1 MEAWVTWHPTV
12 RVEETKWNVNFNK
25 QSNDVFL
32 YTVTVNG
39 VIEHSVVNLTPEK
52 FEDIKVYT
60 GDDFYPPA
68 NAYLKNLEITTTPHG
83 YLIF

>member
-1 MEAWVTWHPTV
+1 M
-12 RVEETKWNVNFNK
+12 
-25 QSNDVFL
+25 
-32 YTVTVNG
+32 VNG